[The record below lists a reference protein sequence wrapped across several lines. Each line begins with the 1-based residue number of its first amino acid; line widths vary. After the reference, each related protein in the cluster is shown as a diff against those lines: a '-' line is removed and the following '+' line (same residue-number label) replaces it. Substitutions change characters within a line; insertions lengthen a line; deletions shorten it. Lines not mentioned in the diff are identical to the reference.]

1 MGMRPCAWWMC
12 WPSGWRA
19 GYEVDGWIA
28 LWENPPLD
36 TASPLERNAHMT
48 TVYDTAQLRP
58 PALEELFE
66 TFRYRHLIVQ
76 FVRRDIITRYKR
88 SFLGIAWSMLNP
100 LGTMIVMTIVFSS
113 VFSRGDSAAYPV
125 FLLSGLL
132 AWNFFSNSVNLI
144 MNNMVWG
151 SNLLTR
157 IYVPRSAF
165 AVASLGTGF
174 VHLGLEVIPL
184 VVVMLF
190 VRVPIRWTML
200 FLPVPSILIMF
211 FTLGLGLILS
221 VIAIY
226 FADIREMF
234 SVILRAWLYLTPII
248 YPEEMLSGSRFAWLL
263 QINPLTHLIE
273 LFRIPILEGRIP
285 TMAEMLPGI
294 IIALAT
300 LIFGWVFFARQADEF
315 AYRI

>member
-1 MGMRPCAWWMC
+1 MAP
-12 WPSGWRA
+12 
-19 GYEVDGWIA
+19 I
-28 LWENPPLD
+28 
-36 TASPLERNAHMT
+36 
-48 TVYDTAQLRP
+48 YDTAQLRP

-113 VFSRGDSAAYPV
+113 VFSRGAGAAYPV
-125 FLLSGLL
+125 YLLSGLL

-174 VHLGLEVIPL
+174 VHLGLEVVPL
-184 VVVMLF
+184 LVVMLF
-190 VRVPIRWTML
+190 VRLPISWSLL
-200 FLPVPSILIMF
+200 FLPIPSILIMF

-248 YPEEMLSGSRFAWLL
+248 YPQEMLAGSRFYWLL
-263 QINPLTHLIE
+263 QINPLTHLIK

-285 TMAEMLPGI
+285 TLAEMLPGT
-294 IIALAT
+294 IIALVT
-300 LIFGWVFFARQADEF
+300 LVFGWVFFARQADEF